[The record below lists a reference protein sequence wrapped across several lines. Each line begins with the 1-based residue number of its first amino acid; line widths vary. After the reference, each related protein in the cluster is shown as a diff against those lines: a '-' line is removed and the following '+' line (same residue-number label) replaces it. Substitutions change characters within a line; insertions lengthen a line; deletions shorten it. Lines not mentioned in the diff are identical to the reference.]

1 MKGMFGYAIVCLI
14 TTVILSLGI
23 AQWSW
28 GEVIAFNTGE
38 VAGFENIVFK
48 LDETGHSGT
57 THSHEEILRFLLNNR
72 SLLGNPDRINDNE
85 TAGEIGEVVNRMFM
99 ENYITAT
106 LDKIE
111 TTEDIFDAPG
121 SPGDGYEFDLRIVH
135 PGTQPGVLDGN
146 GPHPIIIICQ
156 GRFAGAVGGEGS
168 YDWLANY
175 YANKGY
181 VVAIPRLL
189 ENFFEDP
196 RTSESNATDILALR
210 DVYAD
215 VAALQV
221 SDTINYLIGHFGR
234 QVNGLKV
241 TLIGHSNGGYV
252 ALLTATKDWR
262 IRRVAFI
269 SSIFKLYG
277 QWSGEEWVEDVLHVL
292 DSYDAFRYLNLRGEG
307 PALHVQRGIASDD
320 NCPPGI
326 PCDWLVD
333 MVPLPGPYDL
343 TRDPWVPFEGCGGT
357 CDDKLLTFYNWAI
370 YEGPKENGVQDNPY
384 TDHGFQGDQGRTE
397 ALRLLDQFFDTF
409 PINQTP
415 PNAIPTLSEWG
426 MIIFMMIMLGI
437 GVVTIL
443 RRRMV

>member
-1 MKGMFGYAIVCLI
+1 MLMNGNVLCLI
-14 TTVILSLGI
+14 TVVILSLGI
-23 AQWSW
+23 PQWSR
-28 GEVIAFNTGE
+28 GEVVAFNTGE
-38 VAGFENIVFK
+38 VAGFENMVFK
-48 LDETGHSGT
+48 LDKRGHYGT
-57 THSHEEILRFLLNNR
+57 AHSYGEVLRFLWHNR
-72 SLLGNPDRINDNE
+72 SLSGDFDRINENE
-85 TAGEIGEVVNRMFM
+85 AAGEIGAVVDRTFIKS
-99 ENYITAT
+99 YITAT

-111 TTEDIFDAPG
+111 VTEDIFDTPG
-121 SPGDGYEFDLRIVH
+121 SPGNGYEFDLRIVH

-146 GPHPIIIICQ
+146 ELHPIIIICQ
-156 GRFAGAVGGEGS
+156 GRFAGAAGGEGG

-196 RTSESNATDILALR
+196 RTRESNATDILALQ

-221 SDTINYLIGHFGR
+221 SDTITYLVNHFDR

-262 IRRVAFI
+262 IRRLAFL
-269 SSIFKLYG
+269 SSVFKLYG
-277 QWSGEEWVEDVLHVL
+277 QWNGEEWIEDVLQVL
-292 DSYDAFRYLNLRGEG
+292 DSYDAFRYLNLRRTLTRFAWWLLGEG
-307 PALHVQRGIASDD
+307 PALHVQRGIANDD
-320 NCPPGI
+320 KCPPGI

-343 TRDPWVPFEGCGGT
+343 SRDPWVSFKGCGGP
-357 CDDKLLTFYNWAI
+357 CDDKLLTFYNWSI

-397 ALRLLDQFFDTF
+397 ALRLLDHFFDTVS
-409 PINQTP
+409 ID
-415 PNAIPTLSEWG
+415 
-426 MIIFMMIMLGI
+426 
-437 GVVTIL
+437 
-443 RRRMV
+443 